1 MSISVRG
8 LKNLGKRLEK
18 CTTTEPIKRIVQ
30 TNADRMNANMK
41 KNTQTAFTKGYS
53 QGTTARSINT
63 LISDGGMTASVGPT
77 TDYAG
82 YVEHGTR
89 YMDAEPF
96 IKPALEAQKNI
107 FLQDLGKICE

>member
-1 MSISVRG
+1 MKISVRG
-8 LKNLGKRLEK
+8 LNNLENRLTK
-18 CTTTEPIKRIVQ
+18 GTKTDPIKKIVK
-30 TNADRMNANMK
+30 TTADLMNGDMK
-41 KNTQTAFTKGYS
+41 KVTQTSFVKGYT

-63 LISDGGMTASVGPT
+63 LITDGGMTASVGPT

-96 IKPALEAQKNI
+96 IKPALEMHKEK